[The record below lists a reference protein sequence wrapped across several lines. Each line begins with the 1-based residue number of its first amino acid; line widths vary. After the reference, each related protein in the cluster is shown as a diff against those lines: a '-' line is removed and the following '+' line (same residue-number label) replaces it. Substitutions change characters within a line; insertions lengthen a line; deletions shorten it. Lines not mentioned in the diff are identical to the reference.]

1 MMLMEN
7 PAQRTAA
14 PLVEASGLS
23 KSYRNED
30 VETRALADISLAVAA
45 GEYLAVTGP
54 SGCGKSSLLN
64 VLGLLDPPDGG
75 SYRLLGE
82 EVAGLS
88 DAALARLRRRHVGF
102 VFQGFNLID
111 DLTVEENV
119 EVALIHRGA
128 GGARG
133 RVREALD
140 AVGMGH
146 RARHRPRQ
154 LSGGQQQ
161 RVAIARALA
170 GEPSMILADEP
181 TGNLDSATGEAIVGL
196 LRDVANAGTAI
207 VMVTHSAVHAA
218 AADRVVAMLDGAV
231 VDEARS

>member
-1 MMLMEN
+1 MKTIAQQT
-7 PAQRTAA
+7 PAL
-14 PLVEASGLS
+14 LVDASNLI
-23 KSYRNED
+23 KSYRSED
-30 VETRALADISLAVAA
+30 VETRALAGVGLQLAA
-45 GEYLAVTGP
+45 GEFLAVTGP

-64 VLGLLDPPDGG
+64 VLGLLDPADGG

-82 EVAGLS
+82 EVTGLP

-102 VFQGFNLID
+102 VFQGFNLIE

-128 GGARG
+128 GAAR
-133 RVREALD
+133 RRIRAVLD

-146 RARHRPRQ
+146 RAGHRPRQ

-170 GEPSMILADEP
+170 ADPSVILADEP
-181 TGNLDSATGEAIVGL
+181 TGNLDSANGEAIVGL
-196 LRDVANAGTAI
+196 LREVANAGTAV

-231 VDEARS
+231 VDEARP